1 VTASSST
8 LVANA
13 AVYKEQLIRVFK
25 EEAIRINVLYLKHR
39 DWSREEYAKCSFI
52 SY

>member
-1 VTASSST
+1 MTASSST

-13 AVYKEQLIRVFK
+13 ASYKEQLTRVFK
-25 EEAIRINVLYLKHR
+25 EEAIRINQLYLKHR
-39 DWSREEYAKCSFI
+39 EWSREEYTKCTFD